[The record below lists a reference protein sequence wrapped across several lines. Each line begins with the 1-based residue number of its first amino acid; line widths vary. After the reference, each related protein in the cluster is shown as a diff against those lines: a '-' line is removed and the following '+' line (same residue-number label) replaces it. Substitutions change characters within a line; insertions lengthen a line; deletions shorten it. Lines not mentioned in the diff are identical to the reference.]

1 MKRFLSFITLIL
13 TVVLVTQAQSS
24 ADILAYV
31 DKYKQIA
38 LDQERQYGIP
48 APITLAQGIL
58 ESGAGKSGLTRNSNN
73 HFGVKALGGYRFST
87 GWAKN
92 QKIFFFQYVD
102 GMTHGDTA

>member
-38 LDQERQYGIP
+38 LDQERQ
-48 APITLAQGIL
+48 
-58 ESGAGKSGLTRNSNN
+58 
-73 HFGVKALGGYRFST
+73 
-87 GWAKN
+87 
-92 QKIFFFQYVD
+92 
-102 GMTHGDTA
+102 